1 MKLRE
6 KLNKVSKSKISVND
20 FVMKASALASIKVPA
35 TNSSWM
41 KDFVRQYNNVNMAFA
56 V

>member
-1 MKLRE
+1 MSFRS
-6 KLNKVSKSKISVND
+6 KLNENSKTKITLND
-20 FVMKASALASIKVPA
+20 LVLKASALAALKVPA

-41 KDFVRQYNNVNMAFA
+41 GDYIRYYKNVNLGFA